1 MEATTQYALAYALT
15 TSAGLRGLLT
25 LAVVSVAVHAGIIH
39 PVPGFLWLGSTAVTI
54 ALVAVAATE
63 LVADKVPMIDHVL
76 HVLQVVI
83 KPAAA
88 AVLVGGI
95 VHTQHPQA
103 LYALMALGALDA
115 LGIHAASATARA
127 SSTAATAGAGNPL
140 LSAFED
146 ILAGILMVFAFIA
159 PFLGAALA
167 AVLTISVVRIAMG
180 FVRRWRLNA
189 RGV

>member
-1 MEATTQYALAYALT
+1 
-15 TSAGLRGLLT
+15 
-25 LAVVSVAVHAGIIH
+25 
-39 PVPGFLWLGSTAVTI
+39 TAVTI

-63 LVADKVPMIDHVL
+63 LVADKIPVIDHLL
-76 HVLQVVI
+76 HVLQFVI

-88 AVLVGGI
+88 AILVGGI
-95 VHTQHPQA
+95 VHPQHAQT

-127 SSTAATAGAGNPL
+127 ASTAATAGAGNPL

-146 ILAGILMVFAFIA
+146 VLAGILMVFAFIA

-167 AVLTISVVRIAMG
+167 VILTIAVVRIAMR
-180 FVRRWRLNA
+180 FVRRRRLNVRRA
-189 RGV
+189 